1 MQSKPPTYIEGIGWR
16 RATEH
21 NQKRRHRS
29 HDYSAVGT
37 YMVTIVVE
45 GRTPVF
51 GTIAGDIHA
60 HPGTTSRAMIGAEQ
74 GQGGAA
80 QGQGGAAQGQ
90 GGTAQ
95 GQGGA
100 AQGPNPSRPC
110 GTSPSPSGP
119 SGPSS
124 LPFGEGRGEAHSFGE
139 GRGGASTVLSPLGES
154 VLRTELPKL
163 HALYPMA
170 EIWQACIMPDHLH
183 LIVRINAPL
192 PPGKHLGNL
201 IAGLKGGI
209 SRAWGGGTLFEPGYN
224 DRILMRDGQLENWKA
239 YLAAN
244 PYRWLVRHQRPELMR
259 RALCVVIGG
268 VRYGAFGNF
277 MLLRHPEKVQVFFHR
292 RMPQDTALPGS
303 SQPATQQPADP
314 DAPCRQA
321 GAPLVPTEQTLF
333 WQREH
338 ARLMEA
344 AAQGDVLVTPGI
356 SECEKRIKN
365 ECLAQRHRLIHLQA
379 EPIGRYWK
387 PEKSRFEAC
396 EAGTLL
402 VLAPWAEDLNDE
414 TAYDRFHHLNA
425 LAAAICQLDAAA
437 PLRIANS

>member
-74 GQGGAA
+74 GQGS
-80 QGQGGAAQGQ
+80 
-90 GGTAQ
+90 T
-95 GQGGA
+95 
-100 AQGPNPSRPC
+100 AQGPNPSNP
-110 GTSPSPSGP
+110 SSPSGPSSPSSP

-124 LPFGEGRGEAHSFGE
+124 LPSGE
-139 GRGGASTVLSPLGES
+139 GRGGVSTVLSPLGES

-303 SQPATQQPADP
+303 SQPATQQPAGP

-321 GAPLVPTEQTLF
+321 GAPLVPTEQTMF